1 MQELGLRAATHLLT
15 VLTWDRRGI
24 VAAISATLAE
34 LDVELMELSQTVIH
48 DYFTI
53 TLVVAIPDSS
63 GLDQT
68 LAESVRRRVGEGAA
82 VTLVPFHAR
91 AAERA
96 GDRYVLT
103 AGGEGSASVIHSI
116 SELVAERGGNFLEL
130 NCQYKDGRVAIVAEI
145 DLPGDVALDQLQI
158 DLQHA
163 GEAAGVQVRLQ
174 HQRLFT
180 ATNEIAFRRVASQEG
195 AL

>member
-1 MQELGLRAATHLLT
+1 MRTATHLLT

-53 TLVVAIPDSS
+53 TMVVAIPEQS
-63 GLDQT
+63 GLEKS

-82 VTLVPFHAR
+82 VTLVPFQAR
-91 AAERA
+91 EAAPP

-103 AGGEGSASVIHSI
+103 AGGEANTTVIHAL
-116 SELVAERGGNFLEL
+116 SELVAERGGNFVEL
-130 NCQYKDGRVAIVAEI
+130 NCQLTGGRVAIVAEI
-145 DLPGDVALDQLQI
+145 DLPPDVALDQLQI

-180 ATNEIAFRRVASQEG
+180 ATNEIAFHWAAGRRAT
-195 AL
+195 A